1 LQQFSAIQEAFTQKQ
16 VTLFSS
22 HNDSMLVSS
31 KVGLVV
37 GIFTVVVATVCGWW
51 QHYVLLRE
59 SKARTSSNKKTPLPL
74 GSLGIPLLGETLKFL
89 CLTQADKSVEF
100 LNPRVAK
107 Y

>member
-1 LQQFSAIQEAFTQKQ
+1 MDDDDDGVHWNYSKNSNNMFAGG
-16 VTLFSS
+16 
-22 HNDSMLVSS
+22 SMLVSS
-31 KVGLVV
+31 KVDLAV
-37 GIFTVVVATVCGWW
+37 GILTVVVATVCGWW